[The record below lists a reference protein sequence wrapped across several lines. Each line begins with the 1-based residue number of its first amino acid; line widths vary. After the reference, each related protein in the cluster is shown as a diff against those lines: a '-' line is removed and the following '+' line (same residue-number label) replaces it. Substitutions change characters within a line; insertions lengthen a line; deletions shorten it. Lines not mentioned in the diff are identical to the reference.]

1 MLPPPSPKTANSIC
15 RHKIREVWFASIK
28 QYSLPTLTLSTGLVD
43 GVPGFRARLCASAW
57 GGCGCAS
64 TSAALLHPRCCP
76 AHILWHLPSWPLT
89 KLFSQCFS
97 ASFSELN
104 GQPRITMHLGGA
116 SRWKIE
122 AATDKGQKETD
133 IIQRTKEKFGRKQ
146 QQQQIICPQNDKKR
160 CHIRESEKMP

>member
-15 RHKIREVWFASIK
+15 RHKIRDVWFASIK

-57 GGCGCAS
+57 GGCGYAS